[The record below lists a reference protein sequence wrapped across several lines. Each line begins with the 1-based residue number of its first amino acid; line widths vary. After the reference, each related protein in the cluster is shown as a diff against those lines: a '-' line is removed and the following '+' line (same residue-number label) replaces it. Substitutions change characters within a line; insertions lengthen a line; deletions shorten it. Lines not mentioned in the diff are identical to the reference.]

1 MHVLEDQPVSTKRK
15 KYSKEFKIE
24 AVKLVKE
31 QGLSYRKAAE
41 DLGINPVMLT
51 RWVRELRE
59 SGDYAFG
66 GEGKLDPRDEA
77 LKQAQEE
84 IRRLKMERDILKKA
98 MAYFA
103 KDDE

>member
-1 MHVLEDQPVSTKRK
+1 MKPGEFLVAKRK

-31 QGLSYRKAAE
+31 QGVPFRKAAE
-41 DLGINPVMLT
+41 DLGVSPVCLT
-51 RWVRELRE
+51 RWARELRE
-59 SGDYAFG
+59 SGEYAFP
-66 GEGKLDPRDEA
+66 GEGKLDPRDAA
-77 LKQAQEE
+77 LREAQEE

-103 KDDE
+103 KNDE